1 MSADPLDVIKAKLG
15 DLTDEQRE
23 ELMGKICSNVEDVC
37 KAVGD
42 RLPYMIAEAEAK
54 ETSAYCRMLM
64 GEKGGAL

>member
-1 MSADPLDVIKAKLG
+1 MSANPLDVIKAKLG

-23 ELMGKICSNVEDVC
+23 ELMGKIYSNVEDVC

-42 RLPYMIAEAEAK
+42 RLPYIVAEAEAK

>member
-1 MSADPLDVIKAKLG
+1 MSANPFEAIQARLA
-15 DLTDEQRE
+15 DLTDEQRN
-23 ELMGKICSNVEDVC
+23 ELIGKICSNVEDMC

-42 RLPYMIAEAEAK
+42 RLPYVIAEAEAK